1 MEVHKGDVLF
11 IESGTLH
18 AIGKGLLIAEIQQN
32 SNVTYRVYDY
42 GRVGKDGKKRDL
54 HIEKA
59 LAVTNRVPLV
69 RNGKSYPHIA
79 DCDYFTVDKLNLDGR
94 LLNRMQGSVL
104 QESFL
109 SILILDGE
117 GTVSSHG
124 EKVTYRKGD
133 SILITAGSG
142 DWQMEGSCDALLT
155 TIRDKAFPIRVGVN
169 IGSLQTQIGLVDD
182 HNNIIAIKEYST
194 VIEDGAEI
202 IITRIRDE
210 ILSLLNEN
218 DIPLDQCIGA
228 GVAVPGTIDRRK
240 GMVLYSNNI
249 HWENVHLTD
258 ILGRMIP
265 CPVRIANN
273 ADCAALGETTAGAG
287 KDYSDLV
294 MFTLGNGVGG
304 GIVIHGEIFEGGIMG
319 GSEVGHMVVTAN
331 GKPCTCGRKGCLES
345 YVSVH
350 ALLQEAS
357 QALQKEVTLDE
368 IFAMKDTPEVQ
379 KVLHEYVEV
388 LGIGIVNIVNMFRPQ
403 VILLGGQ
410 MSEYA
415 KELIEP
421 LTMMM
426 KEQCYG
432 GKHGMIPE
440 IACAGLGKAASII
453 GAANL

>member
-1 MEVHKGDVLF
+1 M
-11 IESGTLH
+11 
-18 AIGKGLLIAEIQQN
+18 
-32 SNVTYRVYDY
+32 
-42 GRVGKDGKKRDL
+42 
-54 HIEKA
+54 
-59 LAVTNRVPLV
+59 
-69 RNGKSYPHIA
+69 
-79 DCDYFTVDKLNLDGR
+79 
-94 LLNRMQGSVL
+94 
-104 QESFL
+104 
-109 SILILDGE
+109 
-117 GTVSSHG
+117 
-124 EKVTYRKGD
+124 
-133 SILITAGSG
+133 
-142 DWQMEGSCDALLT
+142 
-155 TIRDKAFPIRVGVN
+155 
-169 IGSLQTQIGLVDD
+169 
-182 HNNIIAIKEYST
+182 
-194 VIEDGAEI
+194 
-202 IITRIRDE
+202 
-210 ILSLLNEN
+210 
-218 DIPLDQCIGA
+218 
-228 GVAVPGTIDRRK
+228 AVPGTIDRRK

-357 QALQKEVTLDE
+357 QALQKEVTLEE

-426 KEQCYG
+426 MKEQCYG